1 MRWLPRDIGEVGT
14 KSLGVEYK
22 FDVGAGVFSEEQLT
36 DALSVP
42 RSDSRVYFPILNDE
56 LYKNSALDQYFEIL
70 RIKNSHAEQNS
81 LPESPKYQEY
91 LIRLR
96 LLMQYAQGD
105 TLDVGCDDAMSVQKI
120 LPTNVKLLGLD
131 PNTNS
136 KSAVNK
142 IFALGEFLPFKN
154 ETFDCVM
161 FNTSADHILDVKKA
175 ITEAKRVLRPNGKI
189 LFATLVWLNNLE
201 LYKDNVHFHHFSPGE
216 IESLF
221 ENTEIEYLRTY
232 PYSTDKHRYGAFF
245 SARIN

>member
-1 MRWLPRDIGEVGT
+1 MRWLPREISEVGT
-14 KSLGVEYK
+14 KSLGIDYK
-22 FDVGAGVFSEEQLT
+22 FDVGARIFSEEELT
-36 DALSVP
+36 EALSVS
-42 RSDSRVYFPILNDE
+42 RSESRMYFPILDDE

-70 RIKNSHAEQNS
+70 RMKNTHVEQNS

-96 LLMQYAQGD
+96 LLMQYAQGN
-105 TLDVGCDDAMSVQKI
+105 TLDVGCDDVMSTQKI
-120 LPTNVKLLGLD
+120 LPTKVKLLGLD
-131 PNTNS
+131 PNINS
-136 KSAVNK
+136 KSTLNK

-161 FNTSADHILDVKKA
+161 FNTSADHILDIKKA
-175 ITEAKRVLRPNGKI
+175 IAEAKRVLRPNGKI

-221 ENTEIEYLRTY
+221 ENSEIEYLRTY
-232 PYSTDKHRYGAFF
+232 RYNTDKHRYGAFF
-245 SARIN
+245 SARIK